1 MSTTMGACFGGC
13 TALVVSLI
21 YYKIKE
27 GKYIWDLGPCC
38 NGALTGESCWHFL
51 LSPFQG
57 VIRAAMALF
66 TGESCWH

>member
-27 GKYIWDLGPCC
+27 GKVIWDLGPCC
-38 NGALTGESCWHFL
+38 NGALTGESCCNFCVPPFRCPRGCNGA
-51 LSPFQG
+51 LSG
-57 VIRAAMALF
+57 VQAL
-66 TGESCWH
+66 